1 MLEDGTEVYI
11 NSETKF
17 RYPVKFEES
26 ERRVFLV
33 GEAYFK
39 VKRDENRPFRVEME
53 GNRIEVLG
61 TEFNARYYLDE
72 DKQMTTLVSGKV
84 KFISGKDKSLE
95 LFPGEQAILTSK
107 GELVRKSVDVNLYTA
122 WKDGNFVF
130 RKQRLEE
137 VLNTL
142 ARWYDVE
149 VFYED
154 VSRKDVVFTGNMKR
168 FEHFEEIMDL
178 LRMTGDT
185 DFEIKGK
192 NIFVRRK

>member
-1 MLEDGTEVYI
+1 M
-11 NSETKF
+11 
-17 RYPVKFEES
+17 
-26 ERRVFLV
+26 
-33 GEAYFK
+33 
-39 VKRDENRPFRVEME
+39 
-53 GNRIEVLG
+53 
-61 TEFNARYYLDE
+61 
-72 DKQMTTLVSGKV
+72 
-84 KFISGKDKSLE
+84 
-95 LFPGEQAILTSK
+95 
-107 GELVRKSVDVNLYTA
+107 DVNLYTA

-168 FEHFEEIMDL
+168 FEHFEEIIDL

>member
-1 MLEDGTEVYI
+1 M
-11 NSETKF
+11 
-17 RYPVKFEES
+17 
-26 ERRVFLV
+26 
-33 GEAYFK
+33 
-39 VKRDENRPFRVEME
+39 
-53 GNRIEVLG
+53 
-61 TEFNARYYLDE
+61 
-72 DKQMTTLVSGKV
+72 
-84 KFISGKDKSLE
+84 
-95 LFPGEQAILTSK
+95 
-107 GELVRKSVDVNLYTA
+107 DVNLYTA

>member
-1 MLEDGTEVYI
+1 MLDITWMRI
-11 NSETKF
+11 N
-17 RYPVKFEES
+17 
-26 ERRVFLV
+26 
-33 GEAYFK
+33 
-39 VKRDENRPFRVEME
+39 
-53 GNRIEVLG
+53 
-61 TEFNARYYLDE
+61 
-72 DKQMTTLVSGKV
+72 KV

-142 ARWYDVE
+142 ARWYDVN

-154 VSRKDVVFTGNMKR
+154 VSRKEVEFTGNIKR
-168 FEHFEEIMDL
+168 FERFEEILYL

-185 DFEIKGK
+185 DFEVKGK

>member
-1 MLEDGTEVYI
+1 M
-11 NSETKF
+11 
-17 RYPVKFEES
+17 
-26 ERRVFLV
+26 
-33 GEAYFK
+33 
-39 VKRDENRPFRVEME
+39 
-53 GNRIEVLG
+53 
-61 TEFNARYYLDE
+61 
-72 DKQMTTLVSGKV
+72 
-84 KFISGKDKSLE
+84 
-95 LFPGEQAILTSK
+95 
-107 GELVRKSVDVNLYTA
+107 
-122 WKDGNFVF
+122 
-130 RKQRLEE
+130 
-137 VLNTL
+137 LNTL